1 MTHWLEVFRYEMRQ
15 QFRRKAYLFVTFG
28 IPILALVA
36 FFGYQVY
43 RNMTEDDE
51 EAPTPIT
58 EVNEQRQAI
67 GYVDLTPDGL
77 FPPPESY
84 PKVACEPS
92 AKELEALNPE
102 KALDQVRSRLIKR
115 ISSPYCL
122 HSVITPYPSLAAG
135 QAALEAGDIDALY
148 AIEPDYAESGAV
160 SVYVS
165 TLSIKAQETES
176 LMRDFLL
183 RSLLVAVDAP
193 DYEALYLRLRNPA
206 VINETRLTDSG
217 AAEQTNEGQNFLLV
231 YAFGLLLMM
240 SVFWGGGY
248 LMQSVVQEKES
259 RIIEIMLSSVRPT
272 ALLLGKILAMG
283 LLSLFQVAMLV
294 GTFVVIAAQAGNLIE
309 SLGDI
314 TVSAGTLVLFAVY
327 FVLGFLF
334 FGSLMAGIGA
344 LSTSVRDSQNLV
356 TLVTLPAAIP
366 FFFLTVFV
374 EEPNGTLAVVLS
386 LFPLTGALSMVMR
399 IAITDV
405 PLVQLVLGLALQGL
419 AVAFAIWLAG
429 RLFRVNTLLMGNMP
443 SLRDLPRLVRG

>member
-1 MTHWLEVFRYEMRQ
+1 MTHWFEVFRYEVRQ
-15 QFRRKAYLFVTFG
+15 QFRRKSYLFITFG
-28 IPILALVA
+28 VPILALVI

-43 RNMTEDDE
+43 RDMTRGDE
-51 EAPTPIT
+51 EAPAPIT
-58 EVNEQRQAI
+58 EVNKETRTI
-67 GYVDLTPDGL
+67 GYVDQTPGGL

-92 AKELEALNPE
+92 ANELKVLDPE
-102 KALDQVRSRLIKR
+102 RALDQVRSRLIKR

-122 HSVITPYPSLAAG
+122 HSMITRYPSLEAG
-135 QAALEAGDIDALY
+135 QTALEDGDIDALY
-148 AIEPDYAESGAV
+148 AIAPDYADTGAI
-160 SVYVS
+160 SAYIG
-165 TLSIKAQETES
+165 TFSIEAQETEG

-183 RSLLVAVDAP
+183 RSLLIGVDAP

-206 VINETRLTDSG
+206 LISENRLTDTG
-217 AAEQTNEGQNFLLV
+217 AAEENRESQNFVLV
-231 YAFGLLLMM
+231 YAFGLLLML

-259 RIIEIMLSSVRPT
+259 CIIEIMLSSVRPG

-283 LLSLFQVAMLV
+283 LLSLLQVAMLI
-294 GTFVVIAAQAGNLIE
+294 GTFIVIVAQAGSLVE
-309 SLGDI
+309 ALGDI
-314 TVSAGTLVLFAVY
+314 TVGAGTLVMFAVY
-327 FVLGFLF
+327 FVLGFLL

-344 LSTSVRDSQNLV
+344 LSTTVRDSQNMV

-366 FFFLTVFV
+366 FFFLTVFA

-399 IAITDV
+399 IAVTDV
-405 PLVQLVLGLALQGL
+405 PLIQLALGLGLQVL
-419 AVAFAIWLAG
+419 AVTFAIWLAG

-443 SLRDLPRLVRG
+443 KLRDLPRLVRG

>member
-1 MTHWLEVFRYEMRQ
+1 MTHWFEVFRYEVRQ
-15 QFRRKAYLFVTFG
+15 QFRRKSYLFITFG
-28 IPILALVA
+28 VPILALVI

-43 RNMTEDDE
+43 RDMTRGDE
-51 EAPTPIT
+51 EAPAPIT
-58 EVNEQRQAI
+58 EVNKETRTI
-67 GYVDLTPDGL
+67 GYVDQTPGGL

-92 AKELEALNPE
+92 ANELKVLDPE
-102 KALDQVRSRLIKR
+102 RALDQVRSRLIKR

-122 HSVITPYPSLAAG
+122 HSVITRYPSLEAG
-135 QAALEAGDIDALY
+135 QTALEDGDIDALY
-148 AIEPDYAESGAV
+148 AIAPDYADTGAI
-160 SVYVS
+160 SAYIG
-165 TLSIKAQETES
+165 TFSIEAQETEG

-183 RSLLVAVDAP
+183 RSLLIGVDAP

-206 VINETRLTDSG
+206 LISENRLTDTG
-217 AAEQTNEGQNFLLV
+217 AAEENRESQNFVLV
-231 YAFGLLLMM
+231 YAFGLLLML

-259 RIIEIMLSSVRPT
+259 CIIEIMLSSVRPG

-283 LLSLFQVAMLV
+283 LLSLLQVAMLI
-294 GTFVVIAAQAGNLIE
+294 GTFIVIVAQAGSLVE
-309 SLGDI
+309 ALGDI
-314 TVSAGTLVLFAVY
+314 TVGAGTLVMFAVY
-327 FVLGFLF
+327 FVLGFLL

-344 LSTSVRDSQNLV
+344 LSTTVRDSQNMV

-366 FFFLTVFV
+366 FFFLTVFA

-399 IAITDV
+399 IAVTDV
-405 PLVQLVLGLALQGL
+405 PLIQLALGLGLQVL
-419 AVAFAIWLAG
+419 AVTFAIWLAG

-443 SLRDLPRLVRG
+443 KLRDLPRLVRG

>member
-1 MTHWLEVFRYEMRQ
+1 MTHWFEVFRFELRQ
-15 QFRRKAYLFVTFG
+15 QFRRKGYLFVTFG
-28 IPILALVA
+28 VPILALVI
-36 FFGYQVY
+36 FFGYHVY
-43 RNMTEDDE
+43 RDMTEGDE

-67 GYVDLTPDGL
+67 GYVDQTPGGL
-77 FPPPESY
+77 FPPPDSY
-84 PKVACEPS
+84 PKVACAPS

-102 KALDQVRSRLIKR
+102 LALDRVRSRLIKR

-122 HSVITPYPSLAAG
+122 HTVITSYPSLADG
-135 QAALEAGDIDALY
+135 QTALEAGDIDALY
-148 AIEPDYAESGAV
+148 AIAPDYVETGAV

-165 TLSIKAQETES
+165 TFSIEAQETES
-176 LMRDFLL
+176 LMHDFLL
-183 RSLLVAVDAP
+183 RSLLISVDAP

-206 VINETRLTDSG
+206 LISESRLTEAG
-217 AAEQTNEGQNFLLV
+217 AAEETREDQNFVLV

-259 RIIEIMLSSVRPT
+259 RIIEIMLSSVRPG

-283 LLSLFQVAMLV
+283 LLALLQVAMLV
-294 GTFVVIAAQAGNLIE
+294 GTFIIIVAQAGNLIE

-314 TVSAGTLVLFAVY
+314 TVGAGTLVLFAVY
-327 FVLGFLF
+327 FVLGFLL

-356 TLVTLPAAIP
+356 TIVTLPAAIP
-366 FFFLTVFV
+366 FFFLTMFV
-374 EEPNGTLAVVLS
+374 EEPNGTLAVALS

-399 IAITDV
+399 IAVTDV
-405 PLVQLVLGLALQGL
+405 PLAQLGLGLALQVL

-443 SLRDLPRLVRG
+443 KLRDLPRLVRG

>member
-1 MTHWLEVFRYEMRQ
+1 MTHWLEVFRYEVRQ
-15 QFRRKAYLFVTFG
+15 QFRRKSYLFITFG
-28 IPILALVA
+28 VPILALVI

-43 RNMTEDDE
+43 RDMTRGDE
-51 EAPTPIT
+51 EAPAPIT
-58 EVNEQRQAI
+58 EVNKETRTI
-67 GYVDLTPDGL
+67 GYVDQTPGGL

-92 AKELEALNPE
+92 ANELKVLDPE
-102 KALDQVRSRLIKR
+102 RALDQVRSRLIKR

-122 HSVITPYPSLAAG
+122 HSMITRYPSLEAG
-135 QAALEAGDIDALY
+135 QMALEDGDIDALY
-148 AIEPDYAESGAV
+148 AIAPDYADTGAI
-160 SVYVS
+160 SAYIG
-165 TLSIKAQETES
+165 TFSIEAQETEG

-183 RSLLVAVDAP
+183 RSLLIGVDAP

-206 VINETRLTDSG
+206 LISENRLTDTG
-217 AAEQTNEGQNFLLV
+217 AAEENRESQNFVLV
-231 YAFGLLLMM
+231 YAFGLLLML

-259 RIIEIMLSSVRPT
+259 CIIEIMLSSVRPG

-283 LLSLFQVAMLV
+283 LLSLLQVAMLI
-294 GTFVVIAAQAGNLIE
+294 GTFIVIVAQAGNLVE
-309 SLGDI
+309 ALGDI
-314 TVSAGTLVLFAVY
+314 TVGAGTLVMFAVY
-327 FVLGFLF
+327 FVLGFLL

-344 LSTSVRDSQNLV
+344 LSTTVRDSQNMV

-366 FFFLTVFV
+366 FFFLTVFA

-399 IAITDV
+399 IAVTDV
-405 PLVQLVLGLALQGL
+405 PLIQLALGLALQGL

-443 SLRDLPRLVRG
+443 KLRDLPRLVRG